1 MLTGAVESNFK
12 LKTWLSTLTQKQQQQ
27 LYQYLAG
34 VAEAKAVS
42 DLDAYAGAR
51 GGLHLPVD
59 NHRVDCIPAPPD
71 SVDIP
76 PVVLRSPV
84 TVLAFMDQ
92 TLSMRAPS
100 KVKRAG

>member
-1 MLTGAVESNFK
+1 MLTGTAETKFK
-12 LKTWLSTLTQKQQQQ
+12 LKTWLSALTQKQQQQ

-42 DLDAYAGAR
+42 DLNAYAGA
-51 GGLHLPVD
+51 LNIPVD
-59 NHRVDCIPAPPD
+59 NHRADCIPAPPD

-76 PVVLRSPV
+76 PVVLRDPV
-84 TVLAFMDQ
+84 TVLMVMDQ

-100 KVKRAG
+100 KVKQAG